1 MYMVYPKTIKY
12 VLSLCCVHK
21 MLFDKC
27 RVTKDTKLYAITV
40 ILLKY
45 IKKAC
50 DELGIDTRT
59 LTPKEE
65 IDLAPIY
72 EYIHDNRIQLYDLT
86 AMTDGDMDPLN
97 DSHIERFILSHIHY
111 IFKRNEILK

>member
-1 MYMVYPKTIKY
+1 MVYPKTTKY

-21 MLFDKC
+21 RLFDEC
-27 RVTKDTKLYAITV
+27 RETNDTKLYAITV

-59 LTPKEE
+59 LTPTEK
-65 IDLAPIY
+65 IDVAPIY
-72 EYIHDNRIQLYDLT
+72 GYIRDNRIQLYDLT
-86 AMTDGDMDPLN
+86 SMIDGDMDHLN

-111 IFKRNEILK
+111 IFKRNEILV